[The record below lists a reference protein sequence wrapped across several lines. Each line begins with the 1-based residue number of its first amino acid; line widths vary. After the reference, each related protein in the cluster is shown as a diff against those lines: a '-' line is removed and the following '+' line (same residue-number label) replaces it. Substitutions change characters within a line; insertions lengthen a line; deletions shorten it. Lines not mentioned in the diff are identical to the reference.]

1 MATGT
6 WKWYGNGLKHFFNK
20 AIDWDTDAG
29 IKIALTTSTYVPDQD
44 AHDFFNDV
52 TNEVANGNGYT
63 SGGQALAGKSLTYTG
78 GTNVLK
84 LDATDAQWT
93 NATFTAR
100 VAVIYLDTADPATS
114 PLIGYCV
121 FDGDVSPSAGTLDIT
136 FSVDGILKVTAA
148 A

>member
-6 WKWYGNGLKHFFNK
+6 WKWYGLGLQAFFEK
-20 AIDWDTDAG
+20 VIDWKDDAG
-29 IKIALTTSTYVPDQD
+29 IKIALTTSSYTPDQD
-44 AHDFFNDV
+44 THDFFDDV

-63 SGGQALAGKSLTYTG
+63 SGGNALASKTIGYTA

-84 LDATDAQWT
+84 LDAADAQWT
-93 NATFTAR
+93 AATFTAR
-100 VAVIYLDTADPATS
+100 VAVIYLSTGVAGTS

-136 FSVDGILKVTAA
+136 FSADGILKVTAA
-148 A
+148 